1 MSSSYGEEGRC
12 QVAMGRREVS
22 SSYGEEGRC
31 QVAMGRR
38 VGVK

>member
-22 SSYGEEGRC
+22 SSYGEGDP
-31 QVAMGRR
+31 V
-38 VGVK
+38 